1 MLSKNLKMIR
11 EEKGFSRLQ
20 LEKISGIS
28 QRTVEF
34 IEKEKVKNPKIM
46 TLEKLATALNVT
58 VNDLIK
64 NNMED

>member
-46 TLEKLATALNVT
+46 TLEKLATALDVT

-64 NNMED
+64 NSMED